1 MTAASF
7 AIDCSAAGVMDATPT
22 SRDAL
27 DYDALEPKG
36 RRKSPRT
43 TVARED
49 VYLLGGKRTKLQANA
64 SDIVRNFAIAA
75 WAVRRHL
82 DYVARMDFR
91 AVTKDK
97 GLNKEIESLVDIQS
111 KPTNFD
117 RGGRATREK
126 FFRMAEARR
135 VIDGDTGLLLLQ
147 DGSVQGI
154 ESDLVRNPTKIEKSN
169 SHEWVDGVEIDGA
182 GYPRRYAI
190 FGRGKGG
197 KSYEWRRNVQAAAF
211 ILYGFF
217 DRYASEQVRGVSPI
231 VTALNPLRDVYENF
245 DLALMRSKISQ
256 LFALAIFRDPNTA
269 DALDKDFKPAQD
281 EDSEDDDDCQ
291 QDAPRPREIDLSN
304 GPTLLDLDA
313 GEKAEFLES
322 RTPSTELQNFSRLV
336 VMVALKA
343 LDIPYSFF
351 DEGHTNYSGQRT
363 SWLMYERSCL
373 DRRDDQIEM
382 RRRWTVFQLQRWILS
397 GELKLPR
404 GMTLSDLYWEWV
416 PLGMPWWKPSEEITG
431 DLKAIAAGLTSPQR
445 VAKERALGD
454 VEDNLRETAEFM
466 QFARDLG
473 QELLG
478 EPIRLNF
485 DPGPFA
491 SAITT
496 DQANNQA

>member
-1 MTAASF
+1 MSDAAF
-7 AIDCSAAGVMDATPT
+7 AIDVSAAGVMDSTP
-22 SRDAL
+22 SGRDAL

-91 AVTKDK
+91 ALTKDE
-97 GLNKEIESLVDIQS
+97 GLNNAIEELVEIQS
-111 KPTNFD
+111 RPTNFD
-117 RGGRATREK
+117 RGGRAPREK

-135 VIDGDTGLLLLQ
+135 VIDGDTGILMLA

-154 ESDLVRNPTKIEKSN
+154 ESDLIRNPQSLEKSE

-182 GYPRRYAI
+182 GYPRRYSVY
-190 FGRGKGG
+190 GRGKGG
-197 KSYEWRRNVQAAAF
+197 QSYTWRRNVQAASF

-245 DLALMRSKISQ
+245 DLALMRSKIAQ
-256 LFALAIFRDPNTA
+256 LFALAIYRDPQTA
-269 DALDKDFKPAQD
+269 QAIDADFRPAQD
-281 EDSEDDDDCQ
+281 DDADDCTE
-291 QDAPRPREIDLSN
+291 DKPRPREIDLSN

-322 RTPSTELQNFSRLV
+322 KSPSSELQNFSRLV

-382 RRRWTVFQLQRWILS
+382 RRRWTIFQLRRLILS

-404 GMTLSDLYWEWV
+404 SMTIADLYWEWV

-445 VAKERALGD
+445 VCKERGLGD
-454 VEDNLRETAEFM
+454 CKDNLRETAEFM
-466 QFARDLG
+466 RFARDLG
-473 QELLG
+473 QELLD

-491 SAITT
+491 SAIVT
-496 DQANNQA
+496 DQANQ